1 MSHHKR
7 VILLKNETVPRD
19 PYLDRFIEEGF
30 NPVFIPLLHHS
41 CCDKHEI
48 VEYLQSDE
56 FVNDTKIFII
66 TLQRAVEVLGECMQM
81 MDDAIRRRIL
91 QKVGYTV
98 GPATY
103 QVIQELGFTNI
114 GGGDKAGNG
123 LKLAHL
129 MDQEL
134 GDKWDKSQRIVFFTG
149 KIRKDI
155 IPRTLISWGYNL
167 RERVIYQT
175 ENRPDI
181 IHNFMD
187 KCCFQG
193 DQKDNWIV
201 FFSPQGTEPIVKH
214 LQQVDCSGFRIALI
228 GPTTEEYLLENRI
241 CPHIISPKPEANS
254 LVKSIISLDLN
265 T

>member
-1 MSHHKR
+1 MSHRKR

-19 PYLDRFIEEGF
+19 PYMDRFVEEGF
-30 NPVFIPLLHHS
+30 SPVFIPLLHHS
-41 CCDKHEI
+41 CCDKHEL
-48 VEYLQSDE
+48 VDYLQSSE
-56 FVNDTKIFII
+56 FVDDTQIFII
-66 TLQRAVEVLGECMQM
+66 TLQRAVEVLGECMQLM
-81 MDDAIRRRIL
+81 CDEIRRRIL

-103 QVIQELGFTNI
+103 QVLRDLGFTKI

-134 GDKWDKSQRIVFFTG
+134 GHEWDKSRQIVFFTG

-155 IPRTLISWGYNL
+155 IPRTLLSLDYNL
-167 RERVIYQT
+167 KERVIYQT
-175 ENRPDI
+175 ENRTDI

-187 KCCFQG
+187 KCIFKG
-193 DQKDNWIV
+193 DQDDNWIV
-201 FFSPQGTEPIVKH
+201 FFSPQGTEPIVEH
-214 LQQVDCSGFRIALI
+214 LKGIDCSGFRIALI
-228 GPTTEEYLLENRI
+228 GPTTEEYLLQNRI

-254 LVKSIISLDLN
+254 LVESIISLGLQK
-265 T
+265 